1 MAESSNAQQSS
12 VPSSSI
18 PTGRVAFLFTD
29 IEGSTKRWERNP
41 DAMKPAVARHEVL
54 IREAIL
60 QNDGYVFK
68 TVGDAFCAAFH
79 TPHQAA
85 SAALSAQRALYKEDF
100 TAVDGLQVRIGI
112 HVGNAEER
120 DGDYFG
126 PTVNRVARLMSI
138 GHGGQ
143 VLASDAVREQ
153 IRAWLPSDATLTD
166 LGLRR
171 LKDLMRPE
179 HVWQLTV
186 ATLPS
191 DFAPLTSL
199 DARPNNLPIQTTP
212 LLGRDGVISAVKQLL
227 ASRQCVTISGAGGVG
242 KTRLA
247 LQAGA
252 DLIDHYEQGIWF
264 ADLAPI
270 SDAALVPS
278 VIAQALEVKQS
289 SDSVESSVLESLK
302 RKELLL
308 IIDNCEHLL
317 DAAAHLADSILKVCP
332 KVRILTTSRQP
343 LGIAGEFVHRLSSLE
358 VPDASTTITAADV
371 QRFGAT
377 ALFAERAAAADSR
390 FVLTDDSA
398 AVVADICRRLDGIPL
413 AIELAAARV
422 KVLSV
427 RNVAS
432 RLDERF
438 KILTGGNRTALPR
451 QKTLGALIDW
461 SYGLLDAREQTLFN
475 RLGIFAGGFSLEAAG
490 AVCRDDDTD
499 ESDVLELLSSL
510 TDKSLIFADTSRE
523 RERYRLLESTRAY
536 ALDKLRALN
545 EHDAL
550 ASRHAGYFRNLAQA
564 GYANHR
570 AQPSDAWLPDQEPDI
585 DNLRSALGWA
595 LQESHDPVL
604 GAEIAAACVQLW
616 AAAGLAAE
624 SRNWITLALERI
636 DSKAYP
642 HVAATLWLALSTFG
656 TGEHFYEMAVR
667 ARDAFEQHGDQAGM
681 ADALYS
687 IGWQSAE
694 AGRYDEA
701 EDNAARALGVYR
713 KNGPELAL
721 ARCIAMKAVV
731 AQHREDFVT
740 ARALLRECVER
751 FRALGDERRVGG
763 VLTNLGG
770 TEFLAGDLFEA
781 QRCFSEA
788 LEIISRRK
796 DARDL
801 TILQGNI
808 AMIRI
813 ALDDIAGAREA
824 GRAAMGN
831 AIATGDE
838 KYVADVMLH
847 LACVAARSDRMIEA
861 ARLYGYSR
869 HQYESAGLPNKIN
882 VFQPSMWLAV
892 WLGERFDSNEI
903 ERLATEG
910 AAWPEARA
918 VEEALK
924 V

>member
-1 MAESSNAQQSS
+1 MAETSKVQRSSLPPA
-12 VPSSSI
+12 SI
-18 PTGRVAFLFTD
+18 PTGIVAFLFTD
-29 IEGSTKRWERNP
+29 IEGSTKRWERHP
-41 DAMKPAVARHEVL
+41 DAMKTAVARHEAL

-79 TPHQAA
+79 SPHQAVSTA
-85 SAALSAQRALYKEDF
+85 VAVQRALHTEDF
-100 TAVDGLQVRIGI
+100 TAVDGLEVRIGI
-112 HVGNAEER
+112 HVGSADER

-153 IRAWLPSDATLTD
+153 IHAQLPHDAMFTD

-179 HVWQLTV
+179 HVWQLTI
-186 ATLPS
+186 AALPS

-212 LLGRDGVISAVKQLL
+212 LLGREGEVSVVKQLI
-227 ASRQCVTISGAGGVG
+227 ASRQCVTISGAGGIG

-247 LQAGA
+247 LQVGA
-252 DLIDHYEQGIWF
+252 DLIDHYEQGVWF

-270 SDAALVPS
+270 ADASLVPS
-278 VIAQALEVKQS
+278 AIAQALEVKQS
-289 SDSVESSVLESLK
+289 GDSVDASVLQSLK

-308 IIDNCEHLL
+308 ILDNCEHLL
-317 DAAAHLADSILKVCP
+317 DAAAPLADSILKVCP
-332 KVRILTTSRQP
+332 LVRILTTSRQP
-343 LGIAGEFVHRLSSLE
+343 LGIAGEFVHRLSSLD
-358 VPDASTTITAADV
+358 VPDSSTKITADDV
-371 QRFGAT
+371 QRYGAT
-377 ALFAERAAAADSR
+377 ALFAARAAAADSR
-390 FVLTDDSA
+390 FVLTDDTA

-427 RNVAS
+427 RNVAA

-451 QKTLGALIDW
+451 QKTLSALIDW
-461 SYGLLDAREQTLFN
+461 SYGLLDAREQLFFN
-475 RLGIFAGGFSLEAAG
+475 RLGIFAGGFGLDAAV
-490 AVCRDDDTD
+490 AVCGD
-499 ESDVLELLSSL
+499 EDIAEADVLELLSSL
-510 TDKSLIFADTSRE
+510 TDKSLILADTSRE

-536 ALDKLRALN
+536 ALDKLRELS
-545 EHDAL
+545 EYDAL
-550 ASRHAGYFRNLAQA
+550 ALRHARYFRQFAQA

-570 AQPSDAWLPDQEPDI
+570 AQPSEAWMPDQEPDI
-585 DNLRSALGWA
+585 DNLRSALGWT
-595 LQESHDPVL
+595 LQESHDPEL

-616 AAAGLAAE
+616 SAAGLAAE
-624 SRNWITLALERI
+624 SRNWIKLALERI
-636 DSKAYP
+636 DAP
-642 HVAATLWLALSTFG
+642 TCPRVAAALWLAFSTFG

-667 ARDAFEQHGDQAGM
+667 ARDVFEHHGDQAGI

-687 IGWQSAE
+687 IAWQSAE

-701 EDNAARALGVYR
+701 EATATRAIEVYR
-713 KNGPELAL
+713 RIGPELAL
-721 ARCIAMKAVV
+721 ARCIAMQAVI
-731 AQHREDFVT
+731 AQHREHFDI
-740 ARALLRECVER
+740 ARTLLRESITR
-751 FRALGDERRVGG
+751 FRALGDEKRVGG

-770 TEFLAGDLFEA
+770 TEFLAGDLVEA
-781 QRCFSEA
+781 QRCFAEA

-808 AMIRI
+808 SMIHI
-813 ALDDIAGAREA
+813 ALDDIAGARAA
-824 GRAAMGN
+824 GRTAMSN

-838 KYVADVMLH
+838 KYIADIALH
-847 LACVAARSDRMIEA
+847 LGCVAARSDRMIEA
-861 ARLYGYSR
+861 ARLFGYCR
-869 HQYESAGLPNKIN
+869 HLYESAGLPHKIK
-882 VFQPSMWLAV
+882 VFQPGMWLAK
-892 WLGERFDSNEI
+892 WLDERFDAAEI
-903 ERLATEG
+903 ARMTAEG
-910 AAWPEARA
+910 AAWPETRA
-918 VEEALK
+918 IEEALQ